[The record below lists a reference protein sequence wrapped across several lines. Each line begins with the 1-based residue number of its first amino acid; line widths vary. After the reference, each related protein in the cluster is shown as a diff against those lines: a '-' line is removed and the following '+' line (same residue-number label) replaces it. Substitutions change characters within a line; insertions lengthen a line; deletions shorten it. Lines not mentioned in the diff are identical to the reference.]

1 MWAAQMMKL
10 IVSFP
15 VLVLLVI
22 VNAVSLL
29 LFGVD
34 KFRSMRRGWR
44 IPESRLM
51 LAAFFGPLGAYGGML
66 LFRHK
71 THKTRFLMLPFFL
84 LIHLIVYFLLKQNGI
99 VP

>member
-1 MWAAQMMKL
+1 MKL

-44 IPESRLM
+44 IPESRLL
-51 LAAFFGPLGAYGGML
+51 LAAFFGPFGAYGGML
-66 LFRHK
+66 LFQAQDSQDK
-71 THKTRFLMLPFFL
+71 VSWPLSFYSSS
-84 LIHLIVYFLLKQNGI
+84 HL
-99 VP
+99 